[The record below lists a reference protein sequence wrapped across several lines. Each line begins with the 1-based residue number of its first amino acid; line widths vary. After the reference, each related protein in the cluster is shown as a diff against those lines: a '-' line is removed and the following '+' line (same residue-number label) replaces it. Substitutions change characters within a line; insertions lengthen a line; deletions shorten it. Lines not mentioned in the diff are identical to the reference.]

1 MKPEK
6 EGERGYKTGP
16 HRDWQKAGRRKLG
29 ENENTEQ
36 SVKQKETRKE
46 GGEGGRE
53 RKGGERMRA
62 KILIVNISG
71 NFLFKTSDLTAKL
84 K

>member
-6 EGERGYKTGP
+6 EGERGYKRGP

-36 SVKQKETRKE
+36 NVKRKETRKE
-46 GGEGGRE
+46 GGEGG
-53 RKGGERMRA
+53 KGKKEKECVQR
-62 KILIVNISG
+62 
-71 NFLFKTSDLTAKL
+71 F
-84 K
+84 

>member
-1 MKPEK
+1 MKTQSK
-6 EGERGYKTGP
+6 VSS
-16 HRDWQKAGRRKLG
+16 RK
-29 ENENTEQ
+29 
-36 SVKQKETRKE
+36 KQGKKGVR
-46 GGEGGRE
+46 EGGRE
-53 RKGGERMRA
+53 RKEGERMRA